1 MISEPDPMAPEPLP
15 GLAPPVRPPS
25 LIEDGVR
32 RTLAEMATRGYLDEI
47 DAARSALAITL
58 AEIIA
63 EKKATG
69 RMSTIGQD
77 ARVLLDLLD
86 AAVPADTAVD
96 EDLRKAIEE
105 WSE

>member
-1 MISEPDPMAPEPLP
+1 MSDEFLP
-15 GLAPPVRPPS
+15 GLGPPVRPPS
-25 LIEDGVR
+25 MIEDGVR
-32 RTLAEMATRGYLDEI
+32 RTLTEMSNRGYLDEM

-63 EKKATG
+63 EKRRTG

-96 EDLRKAIEE
+96 EDLRKAIEQ